1 MPETSVAGPDR
12 LLDAHPL
19 FRTRDIDE
27 AREQVARV
35 FCSHDLRQVR
45 AGDQLDC
52 HHNRVGFGSLAVNYL
67 AYGADVIIDPGCL
80 DSFYLVQIPIT
91 GTAEICCGDARVISD
106 PTTAV
111 MLSPHR
117 PTTMRWSADNA
128 QILLWIPRE
137 LMERRMAETFGVGP
151 GPFEFEL
158 ALPQQ
163 GAPTA
168 AWCRTV
174 VDLARNI
181 DANGTD
187 WLQHEAAVAS
197 MEEFLLRGLMFL
209 HRHEHS
215 ERLLKPVPLPRPR
228 HLRRAV
234 DFIEAHASEAVT
246 VADIA
251 RAACVSVRALEEGFR
266 RHYAATPGGYLREV
280 RLLRIRDKLR
290 AAAIASDANV
300 SITEIAHRYGFF
312 HLGRFAAYY
321 KARFGEAPSATL
333 KKP

>member
-1 MPETSVAGPDR
+1 MPDHLLAGPPR

-19 FRTRDIDE
+19 FRSRDIDE
-27 AREQVARV
+27 AREQVARA
-35 FCSHDLRQVR
+35 FCSHDLRQTR
-45 AGDQLDC
+45 AGQRLDC
-52 HHNRVGFGSLAVNYL
+52 RHNRVAFGALALNYL
-67 AYGADVIIDPGCL
+67 SYGADVAIEPGCL
-80 DSFYLVQIPIT
+80 DRFYLVQIPLT
-91 GTAEICCGDARVISD
+91 GSADIRCGGARVLSD
-106 PTTAV
+106 PATAV
-111 MLSPHR
+111 ILSPHK
-117 PTTMRWSADNA
+117 PTVMHWQADSA
-128 QILLWIPRE
+128 QVLLRIPRE
-137 LMERRMAETFGVGP
+137 LMERRMAETFGAGP

-163 GAPTA
+163 SGPTA

-187 WLQHEAAVAS
+187 WLRHEAAVAS

-209 HRHEHS
+209 HRHDLS
-215 ERLLKPVPLPRPR
+215 ERLQTPAPAPMPR
-228 HLRRAV
+228 HLRRALE
-234 DFIEAHASEAVT
+234 FIEAHAGEAVT

-266 RHYAATPGGYLREV
+266 RHQGTTPGGYLREV
-280 RLLRIRDKLR
+280 RLVRIRDSLR
-290 AAAIASDANV
+290 AAAEGGMPV

-321 KARFGEAPSATL
+321 KARFGESPSATL
-333 KKP
+333 RRH